1 MKFKKNFILSLFTVL
16 SLFLYSC
23 GYTPI
28 YSSNKSLFKVNN
40 ITYENNKY
48 NRWVTK
54 SIKSISNDQAQKVI
68 DLEINTIRKKKTV
81 AKNSSGDPEIFELI
95 IDVEVTID
103 DKKKLFVQSQKY
115 NNSANKFDLRKY
127 EIEIEKQMVDKI
139 INELILYLT
148 QD

>member
-48 NRWVTK
+48 NRWVAK